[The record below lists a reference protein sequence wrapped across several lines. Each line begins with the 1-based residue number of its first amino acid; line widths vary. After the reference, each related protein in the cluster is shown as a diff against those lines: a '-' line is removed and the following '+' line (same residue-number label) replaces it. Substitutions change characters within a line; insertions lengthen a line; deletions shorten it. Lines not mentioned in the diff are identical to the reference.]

1 MLSLIAFIAFIAF
14 NAFNPFNAFNAFN
27 AGVSYRK
34 HKPLIEITPQTG
46 WKGVKN
52 SFASVSSYA

>member
-1 MLSLIAFIAFIAF
+1 MLYL
-14 NAFNPFNAFNAFN
+14 NAFNAFNAFN